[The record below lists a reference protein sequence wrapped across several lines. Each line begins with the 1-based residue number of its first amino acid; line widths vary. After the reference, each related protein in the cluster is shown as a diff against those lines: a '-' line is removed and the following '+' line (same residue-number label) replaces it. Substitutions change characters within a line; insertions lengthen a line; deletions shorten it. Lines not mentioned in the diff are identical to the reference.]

1 VKLFRPLAARGRRG
15 VAGRVLLLVL
25 AVVALGLA
33 IFAALLAHDVRSWR
47 DTLRDDSVRY
57 AISPS
62 AVQPSGAS
70 TYLPSG
76 ISERVLGVA
85 ADRRRLATL
94 RLFALANAADVRG
107 GVTPRVGAL
116 LQTTEKALA
125 EEAQDPSPARASQ
138 ADTLLSIVLF
148 KSARAAFIT
157 DVAAFSAAIS
167 AAQNAVRADP
177 GNEHAKADLELLLR
191 QFEADSKGGTQQQAN
206 NQGSRH
212 RGKAVGR
219 GRGVPPLNA
228 ATGDY

>member
-1 VKLFRPLAARGRRG
+1 VKVFRPSAAEGRRG
-15 VAGRVLLLVL
+15 AAGRIVLLVVAVIAIGL
-25 AVVALGLA
+25 AV
-33 IFAALLAHDVRSWR
+33 FAALLAHDVRSWR

-57 AISPS
+57 AVSSS
-62 AVQPSGAS
+62 ADQPAGAA

-76 ISERVLGVA
+76 LSERLLGVK
-85 ADRRRLATL
+85 ADERRLAAL

-116 LQTTEKALA
+116 LQTAEKALSQ
-125 EEAQDPSPARASQ
+125 EAQDPSPPRASQ
-138 ADTLLSIVLF
+138 AGTLLSVILF
-148 KSARAAFIT
+148 KSARAAFVT

-167 AAQNAVRADP
+167 AAQNAVRVDP
-177 GNEHAKADLELLLR
+177 ANEQAKADLELLLR
-191 QFEADSKGGTQQQAN
+191 QFEADSKGGDQQQAN

-219 GRGVPPLNA
+219 GKGVPPLNA